1 MAKTRNSVILKYC
14 IFIIFLTCA
23 AVISILH
30 FTGMLSP
37 LVLAVLA
44 LFSAGASADS
54 ELPAYRLRGDVV
66 PTHYIVEISTDL
78 EGFTFEG
85 KVWIKLECKTA
96 TDTIYLHSRNLTI
109 PEKEVTFKHVAS
121 EKEFEDITISGISY
135 EDKNEFLIVKLGEKV
150 TPGKNYI
157 LHIPFHGILSE
168 GLAGYYRSSYFDR
181 AANTTKWLAVT
192 QFESTDARRA
202 FPCFDEPGM
211 KAKFTIKMAHK
222 EGLKSIS
229 NMPLQRTSP
238 VEGKPGWVW
247 DEYQDTVPMST
258 YLVAFMV
265 SEFEYRESDPQPNK
279 VLFRVWARRDAI
291 DQVEFARKVG
301 PKFLSYYE
309 QYFDVGYPLPKQ
321 DMVAIPDFNA
331 GAMENW
337 GLITYR
343 ETALLYDENV
353 TSQAFQ
359 HSIASV
365 IAHELAHQWFGNLVT
380 MRWWTDLWL
389 NEGFATYVAGLGVH
403 NEFPEWNSLNADAVN
418 NLLAVYSLDSLA
430 SSHPVSVPIG
440 HPSEITQIFDH
451 ISYKKGAF
459 LLRMMNLFLGEEVF
473 RHGVS
478 EYLKKHRYGNAEQD
492 DLWASLTEQAHK
504 TQALPKEMTVKQ
516 IMDSWTVQTGY
527 PVLSVKRE
535 YDSGK
540 AIFNQKRYLAVKGK
554 PEDEKGCWWV
564 PLTFSTPQHLDFNE
578 TRPRDWLSCDKAGL
592 SLDVGAAKQDW
603 LIVNNKFTGLYRVNY
618 DDQNWQLISDALNG
632 PDYSKI
638 DTLNRVQILADV
650 LDLAWR
656 GDLSYRLAF
665 HLLRYLKQ
673 EAEYLPWKAGLGG
686 LSNIDRLLR
695 RTPVYEHFRKYMQ
708 KLLSPIYEKFSRMT
722 DTPKT
727 FEGVKHQSLVLSWA
741 CRFNV
746 GDCNSQASQLFL
758 QWKKSQNPD
767 DITSNPIPKDLRGI
781 VYCQGVKE
789 GGEEAW
795 TFMWNRYR
803 NSNVGT
809 EQSLILGALGCTR
822 EVWLLNRYL
831 EWSIDEKSGIR
842 RQDSTTVFAS
852 VARTDV
858 GYFLANKFLRRNI
871 NKIYNYFGP
880 KATRLGRYIGVIAD
894 QMIDEE
900 DLNELKALTETHQA
914 LLEQSRLSIRQSL
927 ESVVVNVA
935 WMKDYYQTISQT
947 LTV

>member
-1 MAKTRNSVILKYC
+1 MITSL
-14 IFIIFLTCA
+14 L
-23 AVISILH
+23 
-30 FTGMLSP
+30 
-37 LVLAVLA
+37 LAVLS
-44 LFSAGASADS
+44 LTSASADS
-54 ELPAYRLRGDVV
+54 GLPAYRLRGDVV
-66 PTHYIVEISTDL
+66 PTHYILEMFTDL
-78 EGFTFEG
+78 EAFTFNG
-85 KVWIKLECKTA
+85 KVWIKLECKTE
-96 TDTIYLHSRNLTI
+96 TDAIYLHARNLTI
-109 PEKEVTFKHVAS
+109 VEKEVTFKHVAS
-121 EKEFEDITISGISY
+121 EKEFEDISLSGISY
-135 EDKNEFLIVKLGEKV
+135 EDKNEFMVIKLSEKV
-150 TPGKNYI
+150 IPGKNYI
-157 LHIPFHGILSE
+157 LHIPFHGELSE

-181 AANTTKWLAVT
+181 ASNTTKWLAVT

-265 SEFEYRESDPQPNK
+265 SEFEYKESDPQPNK

-291 DQVEFARKVG
+291 EQVEFARKVG

-343 ETALLYDENV
+343 ETALLYDEKV

-403 NEFPEWNSLNADAVN
+403 NEFPEWNSLNADAVQ
-418 NLLAVYSLDSLA
+418 NLLAVYSLDALA
-430 SSHPVSVPIG
+430 SSHPVSIPIG
-440 HPSEITQIFDH
+440 HPSEISQIFDH

-492 DLWASLTEQAHK
+492 DLWSSLTEQAHK
-504 TQALPKEMTVKQ
+504 TQALPTSMTVKQ
-516 IMDSWTVQTGY
+516 IMDSWTVKTGY
-527 PVLSVKRE
+527 PVLLVKRD

-540 AIFNQKRYLAVKGK
+540 VVFNQKRYLAVKGK
-554 PEDEKGCWWV
+554 PEDEEGCWWV
-564 PLTFSTPQHLDFNE
+564 PLTFSSANHLDFNE
-578 TRPRDWLSCDKAGL
+578 TRPRDWLSCANAGL
-592 SLDVGAAKQDW
+592 SLDTGASKQDW
-603 LIVNNKFTGLYRVNY
+603 LIVNNKFAGLYRVNY
-618 DDQNWQLISDALNG
+618 DDHNWQLISDALNG

-650 LDLAWR
+650 QDLAWR
-656 GDLSYRLAF
+656 GDLSYRVAF
-665 HLLRYLKQ
+665 QLLQYLKQ

-686 LSNIDRLLR
+686 LSNIDKLLR
-695 RTPVYEHFRKYMQ
+695 RTPNYEHFRKYMQ
-708 KLLSPIYEKFSRMT
+708 KLLSPIYEKFGRMT

-741 CRFNV
+741 CRFDV
-746 GDCNSQASQLFL
+746 GDCTKQASQLFH
-758 QWKKSQNPD
+758 QWRSSQDPD
-767 DITSNPIPKDLRGI
+767 ANTSNPIPKDLRGI

-809 EQSLILGALGCTR
+809 EQNLILGALSCTK

-831 EWSIDEKSGIR
+831 EWSVDEKSGIR
-842 RQDSTTVFAS
+842 RQDSSTVFAS
-852 VARTDV
+852 VARTDF
-858 GYFLANKFLRRNI
+858 GYYLANRFLKQNI
-871 NKIYNYFGP
+871 KKIYDYFGP
-880 KATRLGRYIGVIAD
+880 KATRLGRYIAVIAD
-894 QMIDEE
+894 QMIQQE
-900 DLNELKALTETHQA
+900 DLNELKALTETHKE
-914 LLEQSRLSIRQSL
+914 LLEQSRLSVSQSL
-927 ESVVVNVA
+927 ESVLVNVA
-935 WMKDYYQTISQT
+935 WMKDYYQTISET
-947 LTV
+947 LTK